1 MSRILRFLGLDEPGE
16 GTNPSLGLAA
26 LEAQLAE
33 LPPDRASYFACFAY
47 LLARVADAD
56 LEVADRERDAIAR
69 QLEQHAGLGERDAR
83 MVAEL
88 AILEA
93 EEIQGSTHNVVSR
106 KFKEMSDH
114 GQRIQLVDGL
124 FAVAAADD
132 EVSLEEGNEVFRIA
146 EELGLE
152 RLEVLAVR
160 ARYRDKLAEM
170 KKLRGES

>member
-16 GTNPSLGLAA
+16 GATPSLGLAA
-26 LEAQLAE
+26 IEAELEG
-33 LPPDRASYFACFAY
+33 LPPDRARFIAAFAY

-56 LEVADRERDAIAR
+56 LEVADRERDAMAR
-69 QLEQHAGLGERDAR
+69 VLEHHAGLEERDAR

-88 AILEA
+88 AILQA
-93 EEIQGSTHNVVSR
+93 EEIDGSTHNIVSR
-106 KFKEMSDH
+106 RFREMSDH
-114 GQRIQLVDGL
+114 KERIQLVDGL

-132 EVSLEEGNEVFRIA
+132 VVSVEEGNEVFRVA

-152 RLEVLAVR
+152 RLEVVAVR
-160 ARYRDKLAEM
+160 ARYRDKLAEF